1 MVRRHIFVEL
11 SGFESALHSYMRSSH
26 AEFLALFNEKGDY
39 NDEIANSL
47 KAALEEFKTNHTY

>member
-1 MVRRHIFVEL
+1 L